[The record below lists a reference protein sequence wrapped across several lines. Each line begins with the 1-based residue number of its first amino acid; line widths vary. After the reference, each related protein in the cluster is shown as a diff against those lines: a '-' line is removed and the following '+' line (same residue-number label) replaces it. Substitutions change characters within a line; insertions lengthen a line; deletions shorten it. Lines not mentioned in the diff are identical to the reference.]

1 MEANRIWTIGSILLI
16 VVIVA
21 AGWLL
26 GIQPQLAAADAAN
39 QSRAQVHSSTVANQA
54 VLEQLKKDY
63 QGIAQLKQQ
72 LAALRQAVPAQA
84 DASAF
89 VTELN
94 ALAGAHQVTVKSIV
108 VSDAKP
114 YVPPAAPAS
123 SAAPSASPAPT
134 PSPTLAPRPPAGTA
148 PGASNPQITSA
159 NFIVI
164 PVQVTVSGPY
174 GNVLDFVAGLQTG
187 QRLFLVTAIS
197 SGVTTPGPTGPGTAV
212 PGTTASTVSGF
223 MYVLLN
229 R

>member
-1 MEANRIWTIGSILLI
+1 MEANRIWTIGSIVLM

-63 QGIAQLKQQ
+63 QGLDQLKQQ

-94 ALAGAHQVTVKSIV
+94 ALASAHQVTVKSIV

-114 YVPPAAPAS
+114 YSPPPAAPAS
-123 SAAPSASPAPT
+123 PAPSASPAPT
-134 PSPTLAPRPPAGTA
+134 ASPSPAPPPAGTA
-148 PGASNPQITSA
+148 PGASNPQITAA

-187 QRLFLVTAIS
+187 QRLFLVTAFS
-197 SGVTTPGPTGPGTAV
+197 SGVATAGPGPAV
-212 PGTTASTVSGF
+212 AGTTASTVSGF